1 MKGGLFMNIK
11 RKIVRCIC
19 DAQAASDAG
28 KFGPSTKHH
37 CREAEYMGYE
47 NKPMY
52 IIMAI
57 HYIDSNPRMGINYY
71 VVEIPDQNGHRSVL
85 VYFDIKEG
93 GTRYQVSFHTP
104 YGKAS
109 DLLPFIGKG
118 RKTRWTKEIGGSR
131 KACDELSRLYNL

>member
-1 MKGGLFMNIK
+1 MNIK
-11 RKIVRCIC
+11 RKVVRCIC

-37 CREAEYMGYE
+37 CREADYMAYK

-52 IIMAI
+52 ILMAI